1 MVIDEAADFY
11 EIGYFDD
18 NDGCPNGQEVGAGI
32 GGDGEVG
39 EGIVGPDCGLFL
51 AAVEILYD

>member
-18 NDGCPNGQEVGAGI
+18 NDGCPNREEVGTVI
-32 GGDGEVG
+32 GGDGEIG
-39 EGIVGPDCGLFL
+39 EGIVCPDCGLFL
-51 AAVEILYD
+51 AVVDILHN